1 MFLTGSDRIPILGME
16 TIKVVIQPTQGG
28 EDFLPVAHT
37 CFNILDLP
45 TYMEKPTLKDKLILA
60 IEHTQGFGI
69 V

>member
-1 MFLTGSDRIPILGME
+1 MTGSDRIPILGME
-16 TIKVVIQPTQGG
+16 TIKLIIQPTQGG
-28 EDFLPVAHT
+28 VKYLPVAHT

-45 TYMEKPTLKDKLILA
+45 MYKEKQTLKDKLLLA